1 MRTLYNR
8 VLEAATLSDGEAAEP
23 TGALDL
29 SEHRELHVYI
39 RVSEAGAGDSPL
51 LILEHSS
58 SGEVDGYVAFATP
71 VQVDLTAMGSA
82 WFHVPAFMRWVA
94 WRLSGSLS
102 ASAVVTLD
110 IVAKP

>member
-29 SEHRELHVYI
+29 S
-39 RVSEAGAGDSPL
+39 
-51 LILEHSS
+51 LERSS

-71 VQVDLTAMGSA
+71 VQVDLTATGSA